1 MELTEK
7 DLLDNTH
14 YGLKIYA
21 FILRSYYRGD
31 NVISLSG
38 RVCKPTKNPFKD
50 DSLTLILEE
59 IDQQFLFRDSTDDSF
74 KGNPFDFAA
83 MQFKVRGHELLQL
96 LNDEMHLNIGVNPWH
111 RENDLKIEAA
121 GVPVVK
127 EEARPKLI
135 LPKFSYFK
143 APVNN
148 TVPAKEVTILDV
160 YHLIKYEFQEQTER
174 LRAIADKKEAR
185 TYKAVNFDYVT
196 FSGVFTKRSD
206 KALVKHS
213 GFLAI
218 DFDHVANLSEL
229 TGKLLTD
236 EYFDTEILFT
246 SPSGDGLKW
255 IISIDITEHSHRDWF
270 TSIKHYIEE
279 TYQLEVD
286 SAGKDVS
293 RACFLP
299 HDINIYLHPKYHS

>member
-7 DLLDNTH
+7 DLLDKTH

-21 FILRSYYRGD
+21 FILRSYYKGD

-38 RVCKPTKNPFKD
+38 RLCKPTKNPFKNN
-50 DSLTLILEE
+50 SLTLILEE
-59 IDQQFLFRDSTDDSF
+59 IDNQFLFRDSVDDSF

-83 MQFKVRGHELLQL
+83 MQFKVKGQELLQL
-96 LNDEMHLNIGVNPWH
+96 LNTEMHLNIGKNPWH
-111 RENDLKIEAA
+111 KENDLTIE
-121 GVPVVK
+121 VIK
-127 EEARPKLI
+127 EEPKQKPI
-135 LPKFSYFK
+135 LPTFSYFK
-143 APVNN
+143 APIKN
-148 TVPAKEVTILDV
+148 TVPAKEVNILDV
-160 YHLIKYEFQEQTER
+160 YHLVKYEFQEQTGR

-185 TYKAVNFDYVT
+185 AYKAANFNYVT
-196 FSGVFTKRSD
+196 FSGVFSKRSD

-218 DFDHVANLSEL
+218 DFDHVESVADL

-255 IISIDITEHSHRDWF
+255 IISIDITEHSHKDWF
-270 TSIKHYIEE
+270 TSIKHYIED

-286 SAGKDVS
+286 NAGKDVS

-299 HDINIYLHPKYHS
+299 HDINIYLHPKYHN

>member
-7 DLLDNTH
+7 DLLEKTH

-21 FILRSYYRGD
+21 FILPSYYWGD

-38 RVCKPTKNPFKD
+38 RVCKPTKNPFKN

-59 IDQQFLFRDSTDDSF
+59 IDNQFLFRDANDESF

-83 MQFKVRGHELLQL
+83 WHFKVNDQELLQL

-111 RENDLKIEAA
+111 KESDLKIE
-121 GVPVVK
+121 VVK
-127 EEARPKLI
+127 EEPRPKLI
-135 LPKFSYFK
+135 LPTFSYFK
-143 APVNN
+143 APVKN

-160 YHLIKYEFQEQTER
+160 YHLIKYEFQDQTKK
-174 LRAIADKKEAR
+174 LRTIVDKKEAR
-185 TYKAVNFDYVT
+185 EYKEANFDYVT

-218 DFDHVANLSEL
+218 DFDHVPNLSEL
-229 TGKLLTD
+229 TGRLLTD

-270 TSIKHYIEE
+270 TSIKHYIEQ